1 MFKKIALSSAIVAL
15 AGFGSVANAA
25 EATANVD
32 VSLNV
37 TAGCEIYVGE
47 EGAATGTL
55 AERAALTMNSVVL
68 YGAGRISEDEVTGST
83 DTGAAGTG
91 SVISVGCGNNGETA
105 LSPTLVL
112 TSGANDVDSQ
122 KYLSNGTETIPYSLF
137 SDASLTTPLGN
148 GDQLALSI
156 PAAGGSQA
164 VAIYGEVPN
173 PSTAITAAGSYTDTL
188 TLTLTY

>member
-1 MFKKIALSSAIVAL
+1 MFKKLALSSAIVAL

-37 TAGCEIYVGE
+37 TAGCEIFVGE

-68 YGAGRISEDEVTGST
+68 YGAGRISEEEVTGST

-112 TSGANDVDSQ
+112 TSGANDVDNE
-122 KYLSNGTETIPYSLF
+122 KYLSNGTETIAYSLF
-137 SDASLTTPLGN
+137 SDASRTTPLDN
-148 GDQLALSI
+148 GDQLPLSI
-156 PAAGGSQA
+156 PAEGGSQA

-173 PSTAITAAGSYTDTL
+173 PGTAITAAGSYTDTL